1 MKWEKV
7 SIKDICTG
15 IFDGPHATPPISKEG
30 AVYLGISNIT
40 ADGRLDLSNIKYISD
55 NNLEK
60 WTKRVTPQKGDIVF
74 SYEATL
80 NLYAIIPENFRGCL
94 GRRLALVRPNSQKV
108 NYKFLYYYFFSD
120 EWKGIIKE
128 NTITGAT
135 VDRIPL
141 IKFPEFKVSIPPLDT
156 QKKIADI
163 LSHYDDLIENNQKQ
177 IALLEEAARRLYNE
191 WFVKLHFPG
200 YENVKIVDG
209 VPEGWKEG
217 KLQDIGI
224 FIRGKT
230 ITQSDL
236 KEGNIPVVAG
246 GLEPAYYHNK
256 ANTKS
261 PVITISASGANAG
274 YTKLYNTAVWS
285 SDSSFLDEDNTDFLY
300 WIYCY
305 LKTNTQILS
314 NLQKG
319 SAQPHVYAKDINDIN
334 LMIPNRNLIMLFNTK
349 SKIIFDKIG
358 ILSKQNRFLQEA
370 RDRLLP
376 RLMNGEIEV
385 K

>member
-1 MKWEKV
+1 MRFLDYVEINP
-7 SIKDICTG
+7 SISLDKDIEYDFVEMANVSTSNRLPDLIEKKKFSSGVKFEKNDTVIARIEPCLQNGKKFFCKDIQQGFGSTEYLVFRPRNG
-15 IFDGPHATPPISKEG
+15 QLDAKYLYYLMQTHYIRQSMISSMSG
-30 AVYLGISNIT
+30 ST
-40 ADGRLDLSNIKYISD
+40 
-55 NNLEK
+55 
-60 WTKRVTPQKGDIVF
+60 
-74 SYEATL
+74 
-80 NLYAIIPENFRGCL
+80 
-94 GRRLALVRPNSQKV
+94 GRRRV
-108 NYKFLYYYFFSD
+108 NNRVFESLD
-120 EWKGIIKE
+120 I
-128 NTITGAT
+128 N
-135 VDRIPL
+135 
-141 IKFPEFKVSIPPLDT
+141 FPKLEI

-200 YENVKIVDG
+200 YKNVKIVDG
-209 VPEGWKEG
+209 IPKGWKEG

-319 SAQPHVYAKDINDIN
+319 SAQPHVYAKDINDIT
-334 LMIPNRNLIMLFNTK
+334 LMIPNRNLIILFNTK
-349 SKIIFDKIG
+349 SKIIFNKIG
-358 ILSKQNRFLQEA
+358 VLSKQIEYLKEA